1 MYTRYVWDLGF
12 NTLSHHHIGLLF
24 IYTVNTTSDRSKNPL
39 VWHLMMYAFP
49 EGQPPVV
56 VSRNEKVFQLL
67 SSACFDAGFKKVS
80 D

>member
-1 MYTRYVWDLGF
+1 MSGF

-24 IYTVNTTSDRSKNPL
+24 IYTVNTTSKNPL
-39 VWHLMMYAFP
+39 LRHLMMYAFP

-56 VSRNEKVFQLL
+56 VSRNEEAFLLL
-67 SSACFDAGFKKVS
+67 SSAFSNAELKTQTLKKVG

>member
-1 MYTRYVWDLGF
+1 MSGF

-39 VWHLMMYAFP
+39 LRHLVMYAFP

-56 VSRNEKVFQLL
+56 VSRDEEAFQLL
-67 SSACFDAGFKKVS
+67 SSAFSNAELKKVS